1 MLFFAPA
8 PLRTRPHG
16 FGGPESCQRS
26 LDQDFT
32 SSATVFNESRRVAL
46 VGSGGWRCHPCYH
59 PCCHPVLFGALES
72 CRWRLDGD
80 YTSSTASMDKATRGA
95 HPPSHPPTHTRPR
108 VFGGPESCQGSLD
121 DDYTRSTA
129 VFDKPIGV
137 ALVESRGWR
146 CHPLVGFA

>member
-1 MLFFAPA
+1 MWDP
-8 PLRTRPHG
+8 
-16 FGGPESCQRS
+16 
-26 LDQDFT
+26 
-32 SSATVFNESRRVAL
+32 
-46 VGSGGWRCHPCYH
+46 GGWRCHPCYH
-59 PCCHPVLFGALES
+59 PCRHPVLFGALES

-80 YTSSTASMDKATRGA
+80 YTSSIASMDKATRGA

-146 CHPLVGFA
+146 CHPLVGFHTNVWYGGGRVSLLLVATCMVYAFACRPTVGTKG